1 MPKITTFIR
10 GYRKEAVL
18 APLFKLLEAVFELIV
33 PVLVASLI
41 DEGIA
46 AGDRDHVIRMIILMV
61 VFALTGLL
69 SSVTA
74 QYFAARAAIGFTKGM
89 KSSLFAH
96 ISSLPKKDRDRIGT
110 STLITR
116 LTSDATIL
124 QNGIN
129 MFLRLF
135 MRSPFIVFG
144 AAIMAFT
151 VDSRIALIFAV
162 VIPLLGLFVYLIMR
176 VTIPMYRKVQSALD
190 RITLRTRENLS
201 GVRVIRAFGREEREN
216 ELFLS
221 ELMSLND
228 LQIRSGKV
236 SALLNPVSMLV
247 INLSI
252 AAIAAYGRV
261 RYNASLVEVGAIIA
275 LVNYMSQI
283 LLELIKL
290 ANLIVLIARAIASA
304 KRIET
309 VFRLEPS
316 IPDGNEETPVSGSDV
331 VSFSSASLV
340 YREGGEPSLEN
351 ITFTVGKGEK
361 VGVIGGTGS
370 GKTSL
375 VNLIMRNYAP
385 SSGTVSVLGHDVLDW
400 KVGAMRKH
408 IGLVPQKAVL
418 FRGTI
423 RENMRYGN
431 ENATDDDIIEA
442 LRKAEAY
449 DFVREKE
456 GFLDYEVEEG
466 GKNFSGGQRQR
477 LSIAR
482 ALVRKPDLII
492 LDDSSSALDYATEAR
507 LRKNIAAMEGV
518 SIISISQR
526 TSSMMTMDKVIV
538 MDGGRISDTG
548 THEELLRSSAIYRE
562 IYRSQYGE
570 ESV

>member
-1 MPKITTFIR
+1 MAKITTFIR

-41 DEGIA
+41 DDGIA
-46 AGDRDHVIRMIILMV
+46 AGDMDHVIRMIILMV

-340 YREGGEPSLEN
+340 YREGGEPSLED

-400 KVGAMRKH
+400 KIGEMRKH

-442 LRKAEAY
+442 LRNAEAY

-482 ALVRKPDLII
+482 ALVRNPDLII

-507 LRKNIAAMEGV
+507 LRKNIASMEGV

>member
-1 MPKITTFIR
+1 MAKITTFIR

-41 DEGIA
+41 DDGIA
-46 AGDRDHVIRMIILMV
+46 AGDMDHVIRMIILMV

-340 YREGGEPSLEN
+340 YREGGEPSLED

-400 KVGAMRKH
+400 KIGEMRKH

>member
-1 MPKITTFIR
+1 MGKIGTFIK
-10 GYRKEAVL
+10 GYRKESVL
-18 APLFKLLEAVFELIV
+18 APLFKLLEAVFELVV
-33 PVLVASLI
+33 PLLVASLI

-46 AGDRDHVIRMIILMV
+46 LGDKGHVIRMILLMLL
-61 VFALTGLL
+61 FAFTGLV

-74 QYFAARAAIGFTKGM
+74 QYFAAKAAIGFTKGM
-89 KSSLFAH
+89 KSALFAH
-96 ISSLPKKDRDRIGT
+96 ISSLPAVDRDRVGT

-116 LTSDATIL
+116 LTSDATVL

-151 VDSRIALIFAV
+151 VDSSLAVIFAI
-162 VIPLLGLFVYLIMR
+162 VIPLLGLFVYIIMKA
-176 VTIPMYRKVQSALD
+176 TIPMYRKVQGALD
-190 RITLRTRENLS
+190 RITLRTRENLR
-201 GVRVIRAFGREEREN
+201 GVRVIRAFGMEERED

-221 ELMSLND
+221 DLASLND
-228 LQIRSGKV
+228 LQIRSGRI
-236 SALLNPVSMLV
+236 SALLNPISMLV

-261 RYNASLVEVGAIIA
+261 RYNASLIEVGAIVA

-290 ANLIVLIARAIASA
+290 ANLIVLISRAIASA
-304 KRIET
+304 KRLES
-309 VFRLEPS
+309 VFEMESS
-316 IPDGNEETPVSGSDV
+316 IKDGSERNADGNAPAVAFSDV
-331 VSFSSASLV
+331 SLI
-340 YREGGEPSLEN
+340 YREGGEPSLRN
-351 ITFTVGKGEK
+351 ITFTVNRGEK
-361 VGVIGGTGS
+361 VGIIGGTGS
-370 GKTSL
+370 GKTSI
-375 VNLIMRNYAP
+375 VNLIMRGYP
-385 SSGTVSVLGHDVLDW
+385 VTSGSVSVLGHDVNAWNGNALHS
-400 KVGAMRKH
+400 H

-418 FRGTI
+418 FRGTVRDNI
-423 RENMRYGN
+423 RNGKADASDE
-431 ENATDDDIIEA
+431 EISAA
-442 LRKAEAY
+442 LKSAEAY
-449 DFVREKE
+449 DFIAAKD

-482 ALVRKPDLII
+482 ALVRRPDILI

-507 LRKNIAAMEGV
+507 LRKNIAAMTGTT
-518 SIISISQR
+518 IISISQR

-538 MDGGRISDTG
+538 LDGGAVVDIG
-548 THEELLRSSAIYRE
+548 THDELMKRCAIYQD

-570 ESV
+570 DA

>member
-1 MPKITTFIR
+1 MGKIGTFIK
-10 GYRKEAVL
+10 GYRKESVL
-18 APLFKLLEAVFELIV
+18 APLFKLLEAVFELVV
-33 PVLVASLI
+33 PLLVASLI

-46 AGDRDHVIRMIILMV
+46 LGDKGHVIRMILLMLL
-61 VFALTGLL
+61 FAFTGLV

-74 QYFAARAAIGFTKGM
+74 QYFAAKAAIGFTKGM
-89 KSSLFAH
+89 KSALFAH
-96 ISSLPKKDRDRIGT
+96 ISSLPAVDRDRVGT

-116 LTSDATIL
+116 LTSDATVL

-151 VDSRIALIFAV
+151 VDSSLAVIFAI
-162 VIPLLGLFVYLIMR
+162 VIPLLGLFVYIIMKA
-176 VTIPMYRKVQSALD
+176 TIPMYRKVQGALD
-190 RITLRTRENLS
+190 RITLRTRENLR
-201 GVRVIRAFGREEREN
+201 GVRVIRAFGMEERED

-221 ELMSLND
+221 DLASLND
-228 LQIRSGKV
+228 LQIRSGRI
-236 SALLNPVSMLV
+236 SALLNPISMLV

-261 RYNASLVEVGAIIA
+261 RYNASLIEVGAIVA

-290 ANLIVLIARAIASA
+290 ANLIVLISRAIASA
-304 KRIET
+304 KRLES
-309 VFRLEPS
+309 VFEMESS
-316 IPDGNEETPVSGSDV
+316 IKDGSERNADGNAPAVAFSDV
-331 VSFSSASLV
+331 SLI
-340 YREGGEPSLEN
+340 YREGGEPSLRN
-351 ITFTVGKGEK
+351 ITFTVNRGEK
-361 VGVIGGTGS
+361 VGIIGGTGS
-370 GKTSL
+370 GKTSI
-375 VNLIMRNYAP
+375 VNLIMRGYP
-385 SSGTVSVLGHDVLDW
+385 VTSGAVSVLGHDVNAWNGSSLHS
-400 KVGAMRKH
+400 H

-418 FRGTI
+418 FRGTVRDNI
-423 RENMRYGN
+423 RNGKPDASDE
-431 ENATDDDIIEA
+431 EISAA
-442 LRKAEAY
+442 LKAAEAY
-449 DFVREKE
+449 DFIAAKD

-482 ALVRKPDLII
+482 ALVRRPDILI

-507 LRKNIAAMEGV
+507 LRKNIAAMTGTT
-518 SIISISQR
+518 IISISQR

-538 MDGGRISDTG
+538 LDGGAVVDIG
-548 THEELLRSSAIYRE
+548 THDELMKRCAIYQD

-570 ESV
+570 EA

>member
-1 MPKITTFIR
+1 M
-10 GYRKEAVL
+10 
-18 APLFKLLEAVFELIV
+18 
-33 PVLVASLI
+33 
-41 DEGIA
+41 
-46 AGDRDHVIRMIILMV
+46 DHVIRMIILMV

-340 YREGGEPSLEN
+340 YREGGEPSLED

-400 KVGAMRKH
+400 KIGEMRKH

>member
-1 MPKITTFIR
+1 MAKIGTFIK
-10 GYRKEAVL
+10 GYRKESVL
-18 APLFKLLEAVFELIV
+18 APLFKLLEAVFELVV
-33 PVLVASLI
+33 PLLVASLI

-46 AGDRDHVIRMIILMV
+46 LGDKGHVIRMILLMLL
-61 VFALTGLL
+61 FAFTGLV

-74 QYFAARAAIGFTKGM
+74 QYFAAKAAIGFTKGM
-89 KSSLFAH
+89 KSALFAH
-96 ISSLPKKDRDRIGT
+96 ISSLPAVDRDRVGT

-116 LTSDATIL
+116 LTSDATVL

-151 VDSRIALIFAV
+151 VDSSLAVIFAI
-162 VIPLLGLFVYLIMR
+162 VIPLLGLFVYIIMKA
-176 VTIPMYRKVQSALD
+176 TIPMYRKED
-190 RITLRTRENLS
+190 
-201 GVRVIRAFGREEREN
+201 

-221 ELMSLND
+221 DLASLNA
-228 LQIRSGKV
+228 LQIRSGRI
-236 SALLNPVSMLV
+236 SALLNPISMLV

-261 RYNASLVEVGAIIA
+261 RYNASLIEVGAIVA

-290 ANLIVLIARAIASA
+290 ANLIVLISRAIASA
-304 KRIET
+304 KRLES
-309 VFRLEPS
+309 VFEMESS
-316 IPDGNEETPVSGSDV
+316 IKDGSERNADGNAPAITFSDV
-331 VSFSSASLV
+331 SLI
-340 YREGGEPSLEN
+340 YREGGEPSLRN
-351 ITFTVGKGEK
+351 ITFTVNRGEK
-361 VGVIGGTGS
+361 VGIIGGTGS
-370 GKTSL
+370 GKTSI
-375 VNLIMRNYAP
+375 VNLIMRGYP
-385 SSGTVSVLGHDVLDW
+385 VSSGSVSLLGHDVNAWNGNALHS
-400 KVGAMRKH
+400 H

-418 FRGTI
+418 FRGTVRDNI
-423 RENMRYGN
+423 RNGKPDASDE
-431 ENATDDDIIEA
+431 EISAA
-442 LRKAEAY
+442 LKAAEAY
-449 DFVREKE
+449 DFIAAKD

-482 ALVRKPDLII
+482 ALVRRPDILI

-507 LRKNIAAMEGV
+507 LRKNIAAMTGTT
-518 SIISISQR
+518 IISISQR

-538 MDGGRISDTG
+538 LDGGAVVDIG
-548 THEELLRSSAIYRE
+548 THDELMERCAIYQD

-570 ESV
+570 EA

>member
-340 YREGGEPSLEN
+340 YREGGEPSLED

>member
-1 MPKITTFIR
+1 MAKIGSFIK
-10 GYRKEAVL
+10 GYRKESVL
-18 APLFKLLEAVFELIV
+18 APLFKLLEAVFELVV
-33 PVLVASLI
+33 PLLVASLI

-46 AGDRDHVIRMIILMV
+46 LGDKGYVIRMILLMLL
-61 VFALTGLL
+61 FAFTGLV

-74 QYFAARAAIGFTKGM
+74 QYFAAKAAIGFTKGM
-89 KSSLFAH
+89 KSALFAH
-96 ISSLPKKDRDRIGT
+96 ISSLPAVDRDRVGT

-116 LTSDATIL
+116 LTSDATVL

-151 VDSRIALIFAV
+151 VDSSLAVIFAI
-162 VIPLLGLFVYLIMR
+162 VIPLLGLFVYIIMKA
-176 VTIPMYRKVQSALD
+176 TIPMYRKVQGALD
-190 RITLRTRENLS
+190 RITLRTRENLR
-201 GVRVIRAFGREEREN
+201 GVRVIRAFGMEERED

-221 ELMSLND
+221 DLASLND
-228 LQIRSGKV
+228 LQIRSGRI
-236 SALLNPVSMLV
+236 SALLNPISMLV

-261 RYNASLVEVGAIIA
+261 RYNASLIEVGAIVA

-290 ANLIVLIARAIASA
+290 ANLIVLISRAIASA
-304 KRIET
+304 KRLES
-309 VFRLEPS
+309 VFEMESS
-316 IPDGNEETPVSGSDV
+316 IKDGSEKEADGNAPAVAFSDV
-331 VSFSSASLV
+331 SLI
-340 YREGGEPSLEN
+340 YREGGEPSLRN
-351 ITFTVGKGEK
+351 ITFTVNRGEK
-361 VGVIGGTGS
+361 VGIIGGTGS
-370 GKTSL
+370 GKTSI
-375 VNLIMRNYAP
+375 VNLIMRGYP
-385 SSGTVSVLGHDVLDW
+385 VTSGSVSVLGHDVNAWNGSSLYS
-400 KVGAMRKH
+400 H

-418 FRGTI
+418 FRGTVRDNI
-423 RENMRYGN
+423 KNGKPDASDE
-431 ENATDDDIIEA
+431 EISAA
-442 LRKAEAY
+442 LKAAEAY
-449 DFVREKE
+449 DFIAAKD

-482 ALVRKPDLII
+482 ALVRRPDILI

-507 LRKNIAAMEGV
+507 LRKNIAAMTGTT
-518 SIISISQR
+518 IISISQR

-538 MDGGRISDTG
+538 LDGGAVVDIG
-548 THEELLRSSAIYRE
+548 THDELMKRCAIYQD

-570 ESV
+570 EA

>member
-1 MPKITTFIR
+1 MAKIGTFIK
-10 GYRKEAVL
+10 GYRKESVL
-18 APLFKLLEAVFELIV
+18 APLFKLLEAVFELVV
-33 PVLVASLI
+33 PLLVASLI

-46 AGDRDHVIRMIILMV
+46 LGDKGHVIRMILLMLL
-61 VFALTGLL
+61 FAFTGLV

-74 QYFAARAAIGFTKGM
+74 QYFAAKAAIGFTKGM
-89 KSSLFAH
+89 KSALFAH
-96 ISSLPKKDRDRIGT
+96 ISSLPAVDRDRVGT

-116 LTSDATIL
+116 LTSDATVL

-151 VDSRIALIFAV
+151 VDSSLAVIFAI
-162 VIPLLGLFVYLIMR
+162 VIPLLGLFVYIIMKA
-176 VTIPMYRKVQSALD
+176 TIPMYRKVQGALD
-190 RITLRTRENLS
+190 RITLRTRENLR
-201 GVRVIRAFGREEREN
+201 GVRVIRAFGMEGKED

-221 ELMSLND
+221 DLASLND
-228 LQIRSGKV
+228 LQIRSGRI
-236 SALLNPVSMLV
+236 SALLNPISMLV

-261 RYNASLVEVGAIIA
+261 RYNASLIEVGAIVA

-290 ANLIVLIARAIASA
+290 ANLIVLISRAIASA
-304 KRIET
+304 KRLES
-309 VFRLEPS
+309 VFGMESS
-316 IPDGNEETPVSGSDV
+316 IQDGSERNADGNAPAITFSDV
-331 VSFSSASLV
+331 SLI
-340 YREGGEPSLEN
+340 YREGGEPSLRN
-351 ITFTVGKGEK
+351 ITFTVNRGEK
-361 VGVIGGTGS
+361 VGIIGGTGS
-370 GKTSL
+370 GKTSI
-375 VNLIMRNYAP
+375 VNLIMRGYP
-385 SSGTVSVLGHDVLDW
+385 VSSGSVSVLGHDVNAWNGNALHS
-400 KVGAMRKH
+400 H

-418 FRGTI
+418 FRGTVRDNI
-423 RENMRYGN
+423 RNGKPDASDE
-431 ENATDDDIIEA
+431 EISAA
-442 LRKAEAY
+442 LKAAEAY
-449 DFVREKE
+449 DFIAAKD

-482 ALVRKPDLII
+482 ALVRRPDILI

-507 LRKNIAAMEGV
+507 LRKNIAAMTGTT
-518 SIISISQR
+518 IISISQR

-538 MDGGRISDTG
+538 LDGGAVVDIGMHD
-548 THEELLRSSAIYRE
+548 ELMERCAIYQD

-570 ESV
+570 EA

>member
-1 MPKITTFIR
+1 MAKITTFIR

-190 RITLRTRENLS
+190 RITLRTRENRS

-340 YREGGEPSLEN
+340 YREGGEPSLED

-385 SSGTVSVLGHDVLDW
+385 SSGTVSVLGYDVLDW

-431 ENATDDDIIEA
+431 ENAMDDDIIEA